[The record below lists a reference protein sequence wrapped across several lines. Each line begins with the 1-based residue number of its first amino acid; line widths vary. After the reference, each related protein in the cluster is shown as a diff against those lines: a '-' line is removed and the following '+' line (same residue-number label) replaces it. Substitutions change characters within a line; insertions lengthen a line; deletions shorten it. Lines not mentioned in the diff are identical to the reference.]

1 MNLTTLILFYN
12 MAAETIALVGE
23 SGTGKSTALRN
34 LNPEETFIIST
45 TGKPLPFR
53 AWKKKYTPLK
63 KSEEG
68 NWTGNYYVSSKWD
81 SIIKILKIVNLKM
94 PHIKQVVIDDFQYV
108 LSYEFV
114 DRATEVGYTKFSELA
129 QHAMEILRYSEQ
141 MRDNCKMIFLTHSE
155 NVGDAMNPKY
165 VIKTVGKLLAE
176 KVTLEG
182 LFTYIFFTKVSE
194 GDDGKMQYKLL
205 TNSDGTCIAKTS
217 FGMFDDMEIDND
229 LAEIIKVIDAYNE
242 GE

>member
-1 MNLTTLILFYN
+1 
-12 MAAETIALVGE
+12 MAAETIAIVGE
-23 SGTGKSTALRN
+23 SGTGKSTSLRN

-53 AWKKKYTPLK
+53 GYKKKYIPMK
-63 KSEEG
+63 IEG
-68 NWTGNYYVSSKWD
+68 KTVTGNYYVSSKWD
-81 SIIKILKIVNLKM
+81 QILKILQIVDKMM
-94 PHIKQVVIDDFQYV
+94 PHIKQVIVDDFQYV

-129 QHAMEILRYSEQ
+129 QHAMEILRYAEK
-141 MRDNCKMIFLTHSE
+141 MREDCKMIFLTHSE
-155 NVGDAMNPKY
+155 NVGDMMNPKY
-165 VIKTVGKLLAE
+165 VIKTVGKLLSE

-182 LFTYIFFTKVSE
+182 LFTYIFFTKVIE
-194 GDDGKMQYKLL
+194 GDDGRMQYKLI
-205 TNSDGTCIAKTS
+205 TNSDGTCVAKTS
-217 FGMFDDMEIDND
+217 LGMFDELEIDND

>member
-1 MNLTTLILFYN
+1 
-12 MAAETIALVGE
+12 MAAETIAIVGE
-23 SGTGKSTALRN
+23 SGTGKSTSLRN

-53 AWKKKYTPLK
+53 AWKKKYIPIK
-63 KSEEG
+63 IEG
-68 NWTGNYYVSSKWD
+68 KNVSGNYYVSSKWD
-81 SIIKILKIVNLKM
+81 QILKILQIIDKMM
-94 PHIKQVVIDDFQYV
+94 PHIKQVIIDDFQYV

-129 QHAMEILRYSEQ
+129 QHAMEILRYSEK
-141 MRDNCKMIFLTHSE
+141 MREDCKMIFLTHSE
-155 NVGDAMNPKY
+155 NVGDNVNPKF
-165 VIKTVGKLLAE
+165 VIKTVGKLLSE

-194 GDDGKMQYKLL
+194 GDSGRMEYKLI
-205 TNSDGTCIAKTS
+205 TNNDGTCVAKTS
-217 FGMFDDMEIDND
+217 FGMFEDLEIDND
-229 LAEIIKVIDAYNE
+229 LDKIIDVIDDYNE

>member
-1 MNLTTLILFYN
+1 
-12 MAAETIALVGE
+12 MAAETIAIVGE
-23 SGTGKSTALRN
+23 SGTGKSTSLRN

-53 AWKKKYTPLK
+53 GYKKKYIPLK
-63 KSEEG
+63 IEG
-68 NWTGNYYVSSKWD
+68 KNVTGNYYVSSKWD
-81 SIIKILKIVNLKM
+81 QILKILQIIDKMM
-94 PHIKQVVIDDFQYV
+94 PHIKQVIVDDFQYV

-129 QHAMEILRYSEQ
+129 QHAMEILRYSEK
-141 MRDNCKMIFLTHSE
+141 MREDCKMIFLTHSE
-155 NVGDAMNPKY
+155 NVGDVMNPKY
-165 VIKTVGKLLAE
+165 VIKTVGKLLSE

-194 GDDGKMQYKLL
+194 GDDGRMQYKLI

-217 FGMFDDMEIDND
+217 LGMFEEMEIDND